1 MASNW
6 KTKVLVKDLQVAFGL
21 TNPELNAHVIRL
33 SVLYEDLKIELT
45 GSGATEIA
53 RLEFYGKSARQQ
65 YFIRRTFATLY
76 EFRECFDHLDKSVA
90 FEHVKRRIEQDPD
103 AAKRWNDCVE
113 FFRDPE
119 NEQIITD
126 QRHDFGGHFG
136 EKAARAVIKELA
148 QEPGTVIGEL
158 EFNRDFTNEKAGMHL
173 RYAEEIAAQAMHRH
187 RGKLTHAEW
196 REKLFT
202 TAKSAFEHAAQ
213 AVHVIVICY
222 VWDRFR

>member
-1 MASNW
+1 MSADW
-6 KTKVLVKDLQVAFGL
+6 KTKILVKDLQVAFGL
-21 TNPELNAHVIRL
+21 TDAELNAHVVRL

-45 GSGATEIA
+45 GSGGPSIP

-76 EFRECFDHLDKSVA
+76 EFRECFDRLDKCA
-90 FEHVKRRIEQDPD
+90 EFEHVKQRINQDSV
-103 AAKRWNDCVE
+103 AAKRWSDCVQ
-113 FFRDPE
+113 FFRE
-119 NEQIITD
+119 NEKIITD

-136 EKAARAVIKELA
+136 EKASRAVIKELA
-148 QEPGTVIGEL
+148 GDPNTIIGEL
-158 EFNRDFTNEKAGMHL
+158 EFNRDFANARAGMHL

-202 TAKSAFEHAAQ
+202 TARAAFEHAAQ
-213 AVHVIVICY
+213 AVHVIVIYY